1 MEIGLPTS
9 AKMDLNIDQDCC
21 SSNSALVNASQLSAS
36 SKDDAYR
43 GGLLKIGTEFE
54 SDEQAYRIYNKYAKV
69 VGFSVRKDWLNRSKV
84 HGLVVSRKFTC
95 SKEGYRRKD
104 KRDLNVKKRQKET
117 RTGCLAH
124 MIVTR
129 QPDGKYRVTHFEAE
143 HNHDNIEPNNADT
156 QLLQRELF
164 VDQAAK
170 ADLSSNS
177 GTESSSTYGL
187 MNR

>member
-1 MEIGLPTS
+1 
-9 AKMDLNIDQDCC
+9 
-21 SSNSALVNASQLSAS
+21 
-36 SKDDAYR
+36 
-43 GGLLKIGTEFE
+43 
-54 SDEQAYRIYNKYAKV
+54 
-69 VGFSVRKDWLNRSKV
+69 
-84 HGLVVSRKFTC
+84 
-95 SKEGYRRKD
+95 
-104 KRDLNVKKRQKET
+104 
-117 RTGCLAH
+117 

-143 HNHDNIEPNNADT
+143 HNHDSIEPNNADT

-170 ADLSSNS
+170 ADLSRNS